1 MDEKELKQLME
12 KAYVVP
18 DDAVKQCREQV
29 QAWFVETAPLVR
41 WDVIESPVGALYFA
55 ASEKGLCRLEFGVD
69 DQEAF
74 IATLD
79 PLARTER
86 DPEALAQVATQMQ
99 EYFAGERSHFDIPL
113 DLSALTPFH
122 RTVLEMAYTV
132 PYGSKWTYGQLAR
145 AIGKPKASRAV
156 GHALGRNPL
165 MIIVPCH
172 RIVASDGNLRGY
184 RAGISFKRMLLQLE
198 GAL

>member
-1 MDEKELKQLME
+1 MNDKDLKRLM
-12 KAYVVP
+12 KKSHAVP
-18 DDAVKQCREQV
+18 EDAVAQSRDRV
-29 QAWFVETAPLVR
+29 QAWFDETAPLIR

-55 ASEKGLCRLEFGVD
+55 ASDRGLYRLEFGVD
-69 DQEAF
+69 QEEFLAN
-74 IATLD
+74 LD

-86 DPEALAQVATQMQ
+86 DPEKLLQVATQMR
-99 EYFAGERSHFDIPL
+99 EYFAGERSHFDLSL
-113 DLSALTPFH
+113 DLTHLTPFH
-122 RTVLEMAYTV
+122 RKVLEMAYTV

-165 MIIVPCH
+165 MIVVPCH

-198 GAL
+198 GAI